1 MGLFSKK
8 ENTENNDGNENNPQ
22 SSQDP
27 NVLTKEQI
35 LAIETNAQQA
45 SIMQGGNEVAF
56 DSALK
61 NEASQVKHEM
71 INNTALQ
78 EKQNKDLKIKLTEL
92 TSKKEALEKQ
102 VNQIEDKVLKDLD
115 DKITR
120 CDFEKNDAQDN
131 PTKYG
136 IDSDPDPSTKSLFYI
151 GCIILAAVG
160 VFLAIF
166 YMSATYSAFFKDWG
180 AEGEMGITSK
190 IFDSQ
195 AFVKAWQQS
204 TTAGLLV
211 SLSVFIFLGLG
222 VLLHVFQKEVGKAK
236 WIKVAAIIVITL
248 IFDVLLAYFIEYQV
262 QENNATLNSEEFG
275 VKDAIES
282 IQFWIIIFFGFV
294 TYIIWGLVFDFT
306 MDKWSKF
313 SPLRNF
319 ISKKEDEKKKLE
331 RKKEETKLTQDKLEG
346 EIAEYNISIDKIDEE
361 LKEPVISKSHL
372 KTYIDAYAKGW
383 IFGIAACAI
392 SEDIKDKRRT
402 NCQIVLKDFRKSTNI
417 V

>member
-8 ENTENNDGNENNPQ
+8 ENTENNDGNENNSQ

-35 LAIETNAQQA
+35 LAIETKAQQA
-45 SIMQGGNEVAF
+45 SIIQGGNEVAF
-56 DSALK
+56 DSAIK
-61 NEASQVKHEM
+61 NEASQVKQEM
-71 INNTALQ
+71 VNDTALQ
-78 EKQNKDLKIKLTEL
+78 ETQNKDLSIKLIEL
-92 TSKKEALEKQ
+92 KSKKEGLEKQ

-120 CDFEKNDAQDN
+120 CDFEINDAQDN

-136 IDSDPDPSTKSLFYI
+136 IDSDPDPSTKTLFYI
-151 GCIILAAVG
+151 GCVILAAVG

-166 YMSATYSAFFKDWG
+166 YMSATFSAFFKDWG

-319 ISKKEDEKKKLE
+319 RA
-331 RKKEETKLTQDKLEG
+331 RKKEEKEKLESKKEETELTQIKLEG
-346 EIAEYNISIDKIDEE
+346 QISDYQIDINKIDQE

-392 SEDIKDKRRT
+392 NEEMKDRRRN
-402 NCQIVLKDFRKSTNI
+402 NCQSVLKDFRRLNNI
-417 V
+417 E

>member
-1 MGLFSKK
+1 
-8 ENTENNDGNENNPQ
+8 
-22 SSQDP
+22 
-27 NVLTKEQI
+27 
-35 LAIETNAQQA
+35 
-45 SIMQGGNEVAF
+45 MQGGNEVAF

-61 NEASQVKHEM
+61 NEASQVKQEM

-92 TSKKEALEKQ
+92 TSKKEAIEKQ

-136 IDSDPDPSTKSLFYI
+136 IDSDPDPSTKTLFYI
-151 GCIILAAVG
+151 GCIILASVG
-160 VFLAIF
+160 IFLAIF

-180 AEGEMGITSK
+180 AESETEIISK

-195 AFVKAWQQS
+195 AFIKAWQDS
-204 TTAGLLV
+204 TAAGLLV

-222 VLLHVFQKEVGKAK
+222 VLLHVFNKEVGKLK
-236 WIKVAAIIVITL
+236 WIKVAAIILITFT
-248 IFDVLLAYFIEYQV
+248 FDGLLAYYIEDNVYRIN
-262 QENNATLNSEEFG
+262 ETLNSETFNL
-275 VKDAIES
+275 KIAIETVG
-282 IQFWIIIFFGFV
+282 FWIIIFFGFV

-331 RKKEETKLTQDKLEG
+331 RIKEQTKLTQDKLEG

-392 SEDIKDKRRT
+392 SEEVKDRRRT
-402 NCQIVLKDFRKSTNI
+402 NCQSVLQEFRRLNNI
-417 V
+417 D

>member
-8 ENTENNDGNENNPQ
+8 ENTENNDGNENNSQ
-22 SSQDP
+22 SSQGS
-27 NVLTKEQI
+27 NVLTKDQI
-35 LAIETNAQQA
+35 LAIETKAQQA
-45 SIMQGGNEVAF
+45 SIIQGGNEVAF
-56 DSALK
+56 DSAIK
-61 NEASQVKHEM
+61 NEASQVKQEM
-71 INNTALQ
+71 VNDTALQ
-78 EKQNKDLKIKLTEL
+78 ETQNKDLSIKLIEL
-92 TSKKEALEKQ
+92 KSKKEGLEKQ

-120 CDFEKNDAQDN
+120 CDFEINDAQDN

-136 IDSDPDPSTKSLFYI
+136 IDSDPDPSTKTLFYI
-151 GCIILAAVG
+151 GCVILAAVG

-166 YMSATYSAFFKDWG
+166 YMSATFSAFFKDWG

-319 ISKKEDEKKKLE
+319 RA
-331 RKKEETKLTQDKLEG
+331 RKKEEKEKLESKKEETELTQIKLEG
-346 EIAEYNISIDKIDEE
+346 QISDYQIDINKIDQE

-392 SEDIKDKRRT
+392 NEEMKDRRRN
-402 NCQIVLKDFRKSTNI
+402 NCQSVLKDFRRLNNI
-417 V
+417 E

>member
-1 MGLFSKK
+1 
-8 ENTENNDGNENNPQ
+8 
-22 SSQDP
+22 
-27 NVLTKEQI
+27 
-35 LAIETNAQQA
+35 AI
-45 SIMQGGNEVAF
+45 
-56 DSALK
+56 K
-61 NEASQVKHEM
+61 NEASQVKQEM
-71 INNTALQ
+71 VNDTALQ
-78 EKQNKDLKIKLTEL
+78 ETQNKDLSIKLIEL
-92 TSKKEALEKQ
+92 KSKKEGLEKQ

-120 CDFEKNDAQDN
+120 CDFEINDAQDN

-136 IDSDPDPSTKSLFYI
+136 IDSDPDPSTKTLFYI
-151 GCIILAAVG
+151 GCVILAAVG
-160 VFLAIF
+160 MFLAIF
-166 YMSATYSAFFKDWG
+166 YMSATFSAFFKDWG

-319 ISKKEDEKKKLE
+319 RA
-331 RKKEETKLTQDKLEG
+331 RKKEEKEKLESKKEETELTQIKLEG
-346 EIAEYNISIDKIDEE
+346 QISDYQIDINKIDQE

-392 SEDIKDKRRT
+392 NEEMKDRRRN
-402 NCQIVLKDFRKSTNI
+402 NCQSVLKDFRRLNNI
-417 V
+417 E